1 MTLPDFSVLGA
12 YALLLLALLAALFT
26 RRRLAMGLGVAASVA
41 GLLAGVL
48 QLPALAAIAL
58 LVGLGAALHRW
69 PRQPVLWALAV
80 LLMLVLALHRW
91 PGFVPHAWWQG
102 VLPGASQPY
111 TVYWHWDKGLAGL
124 WLLLC
129 LPMPQW
135 GTAVARPRLWAV
147 AGLALL
153 AALWLAVG
161 SGLLAWQPKWPVWW
175 LPWLAA
181 NLLLVSLPEEAL
193 FRQGVFAALAAR
205 PLWQRCLASALLFG
219 LVHAGGGGLWVLV
232 AALAGLGYALAYAA
246 GRWLYWPLLLHTGFN
261 VLHLA
266 LLSYPR

>member
-1 MTLPDFSVLGA
+1 MTLPDYSVLGA
-12 YALLLLALLAALFT
+12 YALLLLALVAALFT
-26 RRRLAMGLGVAASVA
+26 RRRLALGLGVAASVA
-41 GLLAGVL
+41 GLLTGTL
-48 QLPALAAIAL
+48 QLPALVAIAALAL
-58 LVGLGAALHRW
+58 LAAALQRW
-69 PRQPVLWALAV
+69 PRQPVLWALGV

-91 PGFVPHAWWQG
+91 PGFVSHAWWQG

-129 LPMPQW
+129 LPAPQW
-135 GTAVARPRLWAV
+135 GAAVARPRLWAA

-161 SGLLAWQPKWPVWW
+161 SGLLTWQPKWPAWW
-175 LPWLAA
+175 LPWLVA

-193 FRQGVFAALAAR
+193 FRQGVFAVLAAR
-205 PLWQRCLASALLFG
+205 SLWQRCLASALLFG

-232 AALAGLGYALAYAA
+232 AALAGLAYALAYAA
-246 GRWLYWPLLLHTGFN
+246 GQRLIWPLLLHTAFN
-261 VLHLA
+261 ALHLA

>member
-1 MTLPDFSVLGA
+1 MTLPDFSVFGA
-12 YALLLLALLAALFT
+12 YVLLLLALLAALFT
-26 RRRLAMGLGVAASVA
+26 QRRLALGLAVAATVA
-41 GLLAGVL
+41 GVLAGAL
-48 QLPALAAIAL
+48 QLPALGA
-58 LVGLGAALHRW
+58 VGVLAGLAAALHRW

-91 PGFVPHAWWQG
+91 PGFVPHTWWQG

-129 LPMPQW
+129 LPAPVW
-135 GTAVARPRLWAV
+135 RDVSSRHRLWLA
-147 AGLALL
+147 AALALL

-161 SGLLAWQPKWPVWW
+161 SGLLAWQPKWPAWW

-205 PLWQRCLASALLFG
+205 PLWQRCLVSALLFG
-219 LVHAGGGGLWVLV
+219 VVHAGGGGLWALV

-246 GRWLYWPLLLHTGFN
+246 GRQLVWPLLLHTAFN

>member
-1 MTLPDFSVLGA
+1 MTLPDLPVLSA
-12 YALLLLALLAALFT
+12 YLLLMLALMTALCGRRALALCLALAAT
-26 RRRLAMGLGVAASVA
+26 VA
-41 GLLAGVL
+41 GVMAGTL
-48 QLPALAAIAL
+48 QLPALAAIA
-58 LVGLGAALHRW
+58 GLAALALALQRW
-69 PRQPVLWALAV
+69 PHQPALWVLAV

-91 PGFVPHAWWQG
+91 PGFVSHAWWQG

-129 LPMPQW
+129 LPAPVW
-135 GTAVARPRLWAV
+135 GAAVLRHRYGVAAV
-147 AGLALL
+147 LALL

-161 SGLLAWQPKWPVWW
+161 SGLLAWQAKWPAWW

-219 LVHAGGGGLWVLV
+219 LVHAGGGWLWGMV
-232 AALAGLGYALAYAA
+232 AALAGLAYALIYAA
-246 GRWLYWPLLLHTGFN
+246 GQRLYWPLLLHTAFN
-261 VLHLA
+261 AVHLG